1 MKLSELRPCD
11 CCGGKIAPNF
21 YVVRGSLA
29 VFSPQAANATLG
41 LTTMFGGA
49 LALAEA
55 MSPDPEVVKVAGE
68 FDKSLWS
75 ELFLCQTC
83 YMGNVNLA
91 MIGERRSEAKED
103 KRTEYVSPP

>member
-1 MKLSELRPCD
+1 MKLSEVRPCD

-41 LTTMFGGA
+41 LTQMFGGA

-55 MSPDPEVVKVAGE
+55 MSPDPEVVKIAGE
-68 FDKSLWS
+68 FDKSLWH
-75 ELFLCQTC
+75 ELFLCQSC
-83 YMGNVNLA
+83 YMGDVNIALLN
-91 MIGERRSEAKED
+91 D
-103 KRTEYVSPP
+103 KRGDAAHGEGEKK